1 MHGVTFI
8 ILLNE
13 AKCLLEDRELVHD
26 KMSYM
31 YVCIHEERKEDKMNK
46 YD

>member
-13 AKCLLEDRELVHD
+13 AKWLREDRELVHD
-26 KMSYM
+26 KMPLRM
-31 YVCIHEERKEDKMNK
+31 YVCIRKEKK
-46 YD
+46 TK